1 MSSKKANIKPRA
13 VKGDFS
19 CNILR
24 IEKQLKKKEK
34 SSLLNLLGLEL
45 RILMLRGTCLSNQ
58 ATKTFTGVL
67 ALLLE
72 YIV

>member
-1 MSSKKANIKPRA
+1 MKPRA

-24 IEKQLKKKEK
+24 IEKQFKKKKEK

-45 RILMLRGTCLSNQ
+45 RILTLRGTCLSNQ
-58 ATKTFTGVL
+58 ATKAFTGL

-72 YIV
+72 YIL

>member
-1 MSSKKANIKPRA
+1 MKPRA

-24 IEKQLKKKEK
+24 IEKQLKKKKEK

>member
-24 IEKQLKKKEK
+24 IEKQLKKKK
-34 SSLLNLLGLEL
+34 
-45 RILMLRGTCLSNQ
+45 R
-58 ATKTFTGVL
+58 KK
-67 ALLLE
+67 
-72 YIV
+72 